1 MKTSIESTSSD
12 DATALSDYS
21 STLPENL
28 PTWMKNQKAQSFGLK
43 SLTALY
49 TLILT
54 IVAFIIEIS
63 PTWQSDAMHIEYTIF
78 CVLMYSIA
86 ILYFIYL
93 YCVILYPIVFNTI
106 LLYLERMHVLSV
118 HSIKR
123 WMRPEPVFTGEG
135 AGTLY
140 LRLGT
145 LSCCN
150 PGFSLL
156 RVSRFSEPSMTPSLA
171 VSRVFGTLGSVLWGS
186 EIFLC
191 FFTNARHNIYV
202 IKYIFAFVFTYM
214 QMHFLCCNSKI
225 DLPKNSFIASFGMM
239 HCIAVNLWVWFSLCL
254 AKAVYKSDKKTLKL
268 QKNEEKWKKKN
279 MTLADAVLEMVTT
292 TVAYIVTEGEGDF
305 SASEKQL
312 RSLYKLGS
320 AANFLLTT
328 LVEFSLIAAAV
339 YFIIWKH
346 EGEEK
351 PQEQRKKHVRF
362 DCKST
367 SVGIFAAL
375 VLLIGSFVSISMH
388 YIYNNSDKP
397 RVADEVIGIAETV
410 LFCVTLLAVFAAFVR
425 MRKLQYRLH
434 AHGQVVDEI
443 LLIVGLAGE
452 IVYCST
458 GLDLYLNE
466 RLTNMQGTSCLTV
479 VAFVFRIVQ
488 VVVQSVFILVASS
501 SPALQIYRLHSLAI
515 FWTSRLR
522 SLSASNV
529 LNQPGKQ
536 IITFLVVCNINLF
549 IYHTFETI
557 ESNFGFPH
565 KMASVYSALLNMS
578 SPLVVFYRF
587 HSSACLAEIWKHA
600 YSTKYNH
607 SHHHVHK
614 PLEDHHIA

>member
-1 MKTSIESTSSD
+1 MADKERLRMKTSIESTSSGV
-12 DATALSDYS
+12 TVLSDYS

-28 PTWMKNQKAQSFGLK
+28 PPWMENQKAQSFGLK

-86 ILYFIYL
+86 IIYFIYL
-93 YCVILYPIVFNTI
+93 YTVILYPIVINTI
-106 LLYLERMHVLSV
+106 LLYLERMHILSV

-123 WMRPEPVFTGEG
+123 WVRPEPVFTGEG

-145 LSCCN
+145 L
-150 PGFSLL
+150 L
-156 RVSRFSEPSMTPSLA
+156 
-171 VSRVFGTLGSVLWGS
+171 FGTLGSVLWGS

-191 FFTNARHNIYV
+191 FFTNVRHNIYV
-202 IKYIFAFVFTYM
+202 VKYILAFVFTYL

-279 MTLADAVLEMVTT
+279 MTLTDAVTEAVTT
-292 TVAYIVTEGEGDF
+292 TVAYIASSDGEMVSNF

-312 RSLYKLGS
+312 RSLYRLGS

-346 EGEEK
+346 EGEEN
-351 PQEQRKKHVRF
+351 PQEARKKHVRF

-375 VLLIGSFVSISMH
+375 VLLVGSFVSISMH

-397 RVADEVIGIAETV
+397 RAADEVIGIAETV
-410 LFCVTLLAVFAAFVR
+410 LFCVTLLAVFAAFIR

-466 RLTNMQGTSCLTV
+466 RLGNVPGTTCLIV
-479 VAFVFRIVQ
+479 VAFVFRIIQ
-488 VVVQSVFILVASS
+488 VVVQSVFILVS
-501 SPALQIYRLHSLAI
+501 
-515 FWTSRLR
+515 SRLR

-529 LNQPGKQ
+529 ANQPGKQ

-565 KMASVYSALLNMS
+565 KMSSIYSALLNIS

-600 YSTKYNH
+600 YSTKHNH
-607 SHHHVHK
+607 SHVHNK

>member
-1 MKTSIESTSSD
+1 MADKERLRLKTSIESTSSD
-12 DATALSDYS
+12 VTVLTDYS
-21 STLPENL
+21 STIPENL
-28 PTWMKNQKAQSFGLK
+28 PAWTKNTKAQSFGLK

-63 PTWQSDAMHIEYTIF
+63 PTWQSESMNIEYTIF

-93 YCVILYPIVFNTI
+93 YAYILYPIVFNTI
-106 LLYLERMHVLSV
+106 LLYLERMRVLNV
-118 HSIKR
+118 HTVKR
-123 WMRPEPVFTGEG
+123 WVQPEPVFTGEG

-145 LSCCN
+145 VL
-150 PGFSLL
+150 
-156 RVSRFSEPSMTPSLA
+156 
-171 VSRVFGTLGSVLWGS
+171 FGTLGSVLWGC

-191 FFTNARHNIYV
+191 FFTETRHNIYV
-202 IKYIFAFVFTYM
+202 VKYILAFLFTYL

-225 DLPKNSFIASFGMM
+225 DLPKNNFLASFGMM
-239 HCIAVNLWVWFSLCL
+239 HCVAVNLWVWFSLCL

-268 QKNEEKWKKKN
+268 QKAEEKYKKKN
-279 MTLADAVLEMVTT
+279 MTITEAVAETITT
-292 TVAYIVTEGEGDF
+292 TIASIVSSESSSGFRAD
-305 SASEKQL
+305 EKQL

-328 LVEFSLIAAAV
+328 MVEFSLIAAAV
-339 YFIIWKH
+339 YFIVWKH
-346 EGEEK
+346 EGEQT
-351 PQEQRKKHVRF
+351 PQDARKKHVRF

-367 SVGIFAAL
+367 SVGIFAAI
-375 VLLIGSFVSISMH
+375 VLLIGSFISIAMH
-388 YIYNNSDKP
+388 YIYNNSDMP
-397 RVADEVIGIAETV
+397 RTADEVIGIAETV
-410 LFCVTLLAVFAAFVR
+410 LFCVCLLAVFGAFIR

-458 GLDLYLNE
+458 GLDLYLNG
-466 RLTNMQGTSCLTV
+466 RLENTPGTSCLTV
-479 VAFVFRIVQ
+479 VAFVMRIVQ
-488 VVVQSVFILVASS
+488 VVVQSVFILVAS
-501 SPALQIYRLHSLAI
+501 
-515 FWTSRLR
+515 RLR
-522 SLSASNV
+522 SLSASNIS
-529 LNQPGKQ
+529 NQPGKQ
-536 IITFLVVCNINLF
+536 IVTFLVVCNINLF

-565 KMASVYSALLNMS
+565 KMSSVYSALLNIS

-600 YSTKYNH
+600 YSKKYNH
-607 SHHHVHK
+607 SHNAHKSLDDLHVV
-614 PLEDHHIA
+614 

>member
-1 MKTSIESTSSD
+1 MTDKERLRMKTSIESTSSD
-12 DATALSDYS
+12 ASELSDYS

-63 PTWQSDAMHIEYTIF
+63 PTWQSDAMHIEYTLF

-86 ILYFIYL
+86 IVYFIYL
-93 YCVILYPIVFNTI
+93 YTVILYPVVFNTI
-106 LLYLERMHVLSV
+106 LLFLERIHVLSV
-118 HSIKR
+118 HSVKR

-145 LSCCN
+145 L
-150 PGFSLL
+150 L
-156 RVSRFSEPSMTPSLA
+156 
-171 VSRVFGTLGSVLWGS
+171 FGTLGSVLWGS

-191 FFTNARHNIYV
+191 FFTDARHNIYV
-202 IKYIFAFVFTYM
+202 VKYIFAFLFTYM

-268 QKNEEKWKKKN
+268 QKNEEKFKKKN
-279 MTLADAVLEMVTT
+279 MSEVVAEMVTT
-292 TVAYIVTEGEGDF
+292 TVASYVSSDGDF

-410 LFCVTLLAVFAAFVR
+410 LFCVTLMAVFAAFIR

-466 RLTNMQGTSCLTV
+466 RLGKVQGTSCLTV

-488 VVVQSVFILVASS
+488 VIVQSIFILVAS
-501 SPALQIYRLHSLAI
+501 
-515 FWTSRLR
+515 RLR
-522 SLSASNV
+522 SLTASNIA
-529 LNQPGKQ
+529 NQPGKQ

-565 KMASVYSALLNMS
+565 KMASVYSALLNIS

-600 YSTKYNH
+600 YSTKHNH
-607 SHHHVHK
+607 VVHK
-614 PLEDHHIA
+614 MEDHHIA

>member
-1 MKTSIESTSSD
+1 MPDKERLRIKTSIESTSSD
-12 DATALSDYS
+12 VTILSECS
-21 STLPENL
+21 SSLPENS
-28 PTWMKNQKAQSFGLK
+28 PPWMKTEKAQTFCLK

-49 TLILT
+49 ALILT

-63 PTWQSDAMHIEYTIF
+63 PTWQSGAMHIEYTIF

-86 ILYFIYL
+86 IVYFIYL
-93 YCVILYPIVFNTI
+93 YTVVIYPVVFNTI
-106 LLYLERMHVLSV
+106 LLYLERIHVLSV
-118 HSIKR
+118 HSVKY
-123 WMRPEPVFTGEG
+123 WVRPEAAFTGEG

-145 LSCCN
+145 L
-150 PGFSLL
+150 L
-156 RVSRFSEPSMTPSLA
+156 
-171 VSRVFGTLGSVLWGS
+171 FGTLGSVLWGS

-191 FFTNARHNIYV
+191 FFSENRHNIYV
-202 IKYIFAFVFTYM
+202 VKYILALLFTYL

-225 DLPKNSFIASFGMM
+225 TLPKNNFVASFGMM
-239 HCIAVNLWVWFSLCL
+239 HCIAVNLWMWFSLCL
-254 AKAVYKSDKKTLKL
+254 AKAIYKTDKKTQKL
-268 QKNEEKWKKKN
+268 QKSEEKWKKKN
-279 MTLADAVLEMVTT
+279 MTVAEGVAELLTT
-292 TVAYIVTEGEGDF
+292 TL
-305 SASEKQL
+305 ASVLTTDPTSFRANEKQL
-312 RSLYKLGS
+312 RSLYRLGS

-328 LVEFSLIAAAV
+328 LVEFSLVAAAV

-346 EGEEK
+346 EGDEC
-351 PQEQRKKHVRF
+351 PQETRKKHVRF

-375 VLLIGSFVSISMH
+375 ILLIGSFVSISMH
-388 YIYNNSDKP
+388 YIFNNSNKP
-397 RVADEVIGIAETV
+397 QTADEVIGIAETV
-410 LFCVTLLAVFAAFVR
+410 IFCVTLLAVFAAFFR

-458 GLDLYLNE
+458 GLDLYVNQKIE
-466 RLTNMQGTSCLTV
+466 KAHGTTCLTV
-479 VAFVFRIVQ
+479 VAFVTRIVQ
-488 VVVQSVFILVASS
+488 VIVQSVFILVAC
-501 SPALQIYRLHSLAI
+501 
-515 FWTSRLR
+515 RLR
-522 SLSASNV
+522 SLSARNIA
-529 LNQPGKQ
+529 LQPGKQ

-565 KMASVYSALLNMS
+565 KITTVYSALLNMS

-600 YSTKYNH
+600 YSTKH
-607 SHHHVHK
+607 SHHAHR
-614 PLEDHHIA
+614 PLEEDHHIA

>member
-1 MKTSIESTSSD
+1 MSDKERLRMKTSIESTSSD
-12 DATALSDYS
+12 VTVLSDYS

-28 PTWMKNQKAQSFGLK
+28 PTWTKNQKAQTFGLK

-93 YCVILYPIVFNTI
+93 YTVILYPIVFNTI
-106 LLYLERMHVLSV
+106 LLYLERIHVLSV
-118 HSIKR
+118 HSVKK
-123 WMRPEPVFTGEG
+123 WVRPEPVFTGEG

-145 LSCCN
+145 L
-150 PGFSLL
+150 L
-156 RVSRFSEPSMTPSLA
+156 
-171 VSRVFGTLGSVLWGS
+171 FGTLGSVLWGS

-191 FFTNARHNIYV
+191 FFTETRHNIYV
-202 IKYIFAFVFTYM
+202 VKYIFAFVFTYM

-254 AKAVYKSDKKTLKL
+254 AKAVYKTNKKTLKL
-268 QKNEEKWKKKN
+268 QANEEKWKKKN
-279 MTLADAVLEMVTT
+279 MTENVTEAITT
-292 TVAYIVTEGEGDF
+292 TVAYVLEGDGEF

-346 EGEEK
+346 EGEEN
-351 PQEQRKKHVRF
+351 PQEARKKHVRF

-410 LFCVTLLAVFAAFVR
+410 LFCVTLLAVFAAFIR

-458 GLDLYLNE
+458 GLDLYVNE
-466 RLTNMQGTSCLTV
+466 RLENVKGTTCLTV
-479 VAFVFRIVQ
+479 VAFVCRIVQ
-488 VVVQSVFILVASS
+488 VVVQSVFILVAS
-501 SPALQIYRLHSLAI
+501 
-515 FWTSRLR
+515 TSNI
-522 SLSASNV
+522 A
-529 LNQPGKQ
+529 NQPGKQ

-565 KMASVYSALLNMS
+565 KMASVYSALLNIS

-600 YSTKYNH
+600 YSTKHNH
-607 SHHHVHK
+607 SHNVHHK

>member
-1 MKTSIESTSSD
+1 MSDKERLHMKTSIESTSSD
-12 DATALSDYS
+12 VTVLSDYS

-28 PTWMKNQKAQSFGLK
+28 PTWTKNQKAQSFGLK

-54 IVAFIIEIS
+54 IVAFIVEIS
-63 PTWQSDAMHIEYTIF
+63 PTWQSDSMHIEYTIF

-93 YCVILYPIVFNTI
+93 YTVILYPIVFNTI
-106 LLYLERMHVLSV
+106 LLYLERIHVLSV
-118 HSIKR
+118 HSVKR
-123 WMRPEPVFTGEG
+123 WVRPEPVFTGEG

-145 LSCCN
+145 L
-150 PGFSLL
+150 L
-156 RVSRFSEPSMTPSLA
+156 
-171 VSRVFGTLGSVLWGS
+171 FGTLGSVLWGS

-191 FFTNARHNIYV
+191 FFTETRHNIYV
-202 IKYIFAFVFTYM
+202 VKYIFAFVFTYL

-254 AKAVYKSDKKTLKL
+254 AKAVYKTNKKTLKL
-268 QKNEEKWKKKN
+268 QANEEKWKKKN
-279 MTLADAVLEMVTT
+279 MTDMVTEAITT
-292 TVAYIVTEGEGDF
+292 TVAYVLEGEGEF

-346 EGEEK
+346 EGEEN
-351 PQEQRKKHVRF
+351 PQEARKKHVRF

-397 RVADEVIGIAETV
+397 RAADEVIGIAETV
-410 LFCVTLLAVFAAFVR
+410 LFCVTLLAVFAAFIR

-458 GLDLYLNE
+458 GLDLYVNE
-466 RLTNMQGTSCLTV
+466 RLENVKGTTCLTV
-479 VAFVFRIVQ
+479 VAFVCRIVQ
-488 VVVQSVFILVASS
+488 VVVQSIFILVA
-501 SPALQIYRLHSLAI
+501 
-515 FWTSRLR
+515 SRLR
-522 SLSASNV
+522 SLSASNIA
-529 LNQPGKQ
+529 NQPGKQ

-565 KMASVYSALLNMS
+565 KMASVYSALLNIS

-587 HSSACLAEIWKHA
+587 HCSACLAEIWKHA
-600 YSTKYNH
+600 YSTKHNH
-607 SHHHVHK
+607 SHNHNVHHK